1 MTVPDI
7 LAPLDFARADRER
20 IDRIRKQM
28 REQDKLK
35 HADPTV
41 EEGAERIYIIFA
53 KKPRGR
59 TWKMVTW
66 KRGRM
71 SVRRLRNLRKRARYA
86 KRIGGPDALL
96 RAIDVRLL
104 RRAGLPKL
112 APLPIGKAP
121 KSPNRPQLGEKAPRR
136 PNRGVGGG
144 RHKPKAQIATSRA
157 IYGQNR
163 PIVKAPKGRRQ
174 LVGVRG
180 LRPRKCAAK
189 TKKRTPCPT
198 RAQWKTSFT
207 NASGRR
213 IVRDYCRKHAW
224 DDTLLPDGAKQ
235 VVRVRRDILVTQ

>member
-7 LAPLDFARADRER
+7 LAPLDFGRADKER

-28 REQDKLK
+28 REQDKAK
-35 HADPTV
+35 NADPTL
-41 EEGAERIYIIFA
+41 EEGAPRIYIIFA

-71 SVRRLRNLRKRARYA
+71 SVRRLRNLRKRARYR
-86 KRIGGPDALL
+86 KRIGGADALL
-96 RAIDVRLL
+96 RAIDIRLL

-112 APLPIGKAP
+112 APLAIGKGL
-121 KSPNRPQLGEKAPRR
+121 KSPNRAQLGEDARRLPKTGRRHNQSLKA
-136 PNRGVGGG
+136 NLESSRG
-144 RHKPKAQIATSRA
+144 
-157 IYGQNR
+157 IYGQNSPMPTR
-163 PIVKAPKGRRQ
+163 PKRRRQ

-180 LRPRKCAAK
+180 LRRKNCDAK

-198 RAQWKTSFT
+198 SAQWKTSFT

-224 DDTLLPDGAKQ
+224 DDTLLPDGAKH